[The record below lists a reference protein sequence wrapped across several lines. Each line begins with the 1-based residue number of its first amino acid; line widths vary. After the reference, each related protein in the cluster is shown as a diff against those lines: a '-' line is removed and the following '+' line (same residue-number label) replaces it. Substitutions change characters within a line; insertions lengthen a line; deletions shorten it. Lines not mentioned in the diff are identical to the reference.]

1 MTTQTQPVTLDP
13 ATIQRA
19 KANIALLMISLGV
32 PLLILSSYS
41 LLRQAF
47 VASQTA
53 GYTEVPLPPDGVPG
67 RLQRSP
73 GLYHPRPEPTATVA
87 YQEPIPVPTAEGP
100 VVDTAPPEE
109 AVYGHDTT
117 IPGCR
122 VEEDGQMHCWGG
134 FEPVIWAMTAEEQA
148 TYRYYID
155 DDTGQPVVLDAPTT
169 GFRSGTSQ
177 HNSLTDMARH
187 VGRWTAPGYS
197 TSSGLGGN

>member
-73 GLYHPRPEPTATVA
+73 GLYHP
-87 YQEPIPVPTAEGP
+87 
-100 VVDTAPPEE
+100 
-109 AVYGHDTT
+109 GHDTT